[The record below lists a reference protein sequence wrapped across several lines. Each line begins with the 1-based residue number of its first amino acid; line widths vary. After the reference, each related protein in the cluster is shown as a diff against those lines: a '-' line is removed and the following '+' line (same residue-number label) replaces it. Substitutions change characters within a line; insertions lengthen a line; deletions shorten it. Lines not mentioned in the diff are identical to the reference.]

1 MFIIIIALFIT
12 AIARFIVA
20 LINIGSVGVIITVDK
35 PQKPK
40 VWYTNTNLIGRSTY
54 NSSDYELF

>member
-40 VWYTNTNLIGRSTY
+40 IWYTNTNLIGRSTY